1 MNDEGTANAHDQDND
16 VEVDSDNTSSVQQ
29 TLSQQPPP
37 QPLSPPETLQEGD
50 TDRVHFTHYR
60 EEMWWEGELPSPVA
74 LRAYNDLVPGA
85 ARRFLDDHFDR
96 QQHNRAV
103 ESKDQEGSLLAL
115 QINSQVLKRGQIFGL
130 IVAIVF
136 GILGLLATLT
146 GHDWVGGILGGGTV
160 VGLATAF
167 IVGRTTSPR
176 AIDNAPDPSNPASPT
191 LPTLP
196 SGDANQT

>member
-1 MNDEGTANAHDQDND
+1 M
-16 VEVDSDNTSSVQQ
+16 
-29 TLSQQPPP
+29 
-37 QPLSPPETLQEGD
+37 
-50 TDRVHFTHYR
+50 
-60 EEMWWEGELPSPVA
+60 
-74 LRAYNDLVPGA
+74 
-85 ARRFLDDHFDR
+85 
-96 QQHNRAV
+96 
-103 ESKDQEGSLLAL
+103 AL